1 MISATTVPGV
11 LRVTFVDQ
19 ESSTSRTEV
28 VCYLRPVNG
37 RIEIN
42 YSHHQHTSRT
52 ESQGPWAPG
61 NYHRHALD
69 AITIA
74 QVQYGVF
81 RELWACFG
89 GLIRVLPG
97 GDQSMQLPTEQIPW

>member
-11 LRVTFVDQ
+11 LRVVFLDQ
-19 ESSTSRTEV
+19 ESGVNRSEI

-42 YSHHQHTSRT
+42 YSHHQHLSRS
-52 ESQGPWAPG
+52 ESQGPWSAG
-61 NYHRHALD
+61 SYHRYKLD
-69 AITIA
+69 AVTMA

-81 RELWACFG
+81 RELWSCFG
-89 GLIRVLPG
+89 GLVRVLPG
-97 GDQSMQLPTEQIPW
+97 GEESMHLPTEQIPW